1 MCSVLADEHTATVG
15 QQDWPLPRCVRG
27 QRCSELE
34 LWWGFP
40 QALQDEPGHPLV
52 SRALVPPELGTQG
65 KEQRGLGNGQDDTGA
80 GWLSQHG
87 QDTGTT
93 TKPRMKGKEEF
104 YFHYLTNCRTPPSST
119 QAEAHK
125 QGCRHCGSWATLEDH

>member
-1 MCSVLADEHTATVG
+1 MGNWGH
-15 QQDWPLPRCVRG
+15 RG
-27 QRCSELE
+27 RSSEA
-34 LWWGFP
+34 WG
-40 QALQDEPGHPLV
+40 
-52 SRALVPPELGTQG
+52 
-65 KEQRGLGNGQDDTGA
+65 NCQDDPGA
-80 GWLSQHG
+80 GWLSQHR

-125 QGCRHCGSWATLEDH
+125 QGCRHCGSWSTLEDH